1 MYTVHNNFRKALY
14 AEEFNIAYF
23 LNPKLQKLYE
33 KITRIYSNY
42 NNHWS
47 TL

>member
-23 LNPKLQKLYE
+23 LNPKLQKLHE
-33 KITRIYSNY
+33 K
-42 NNHWS
+42 NHS
-47 TL
+47 HILKLQ